1 MTPFFAIN
9 SDSILLLRA
18 VCMNFGD
25 CWLVSEVAFI
35 KNIEN
40 NYFSKSKDPIQLTQ
54 SVELSTIFNNTFIEC
69 TANSAGWSIYNSI
82 YVDNS
87 FIKYL
92 V

>member
-1 MTPFFAIN
+1 
-9 SDSILLLRA
+9 
-18 VCMNFGD
+18 MNFGD

-69 TANSAGWSIYNSI
+69 TANSAG
-82 YVDNS
+82 
-87 FIKYL
+87 
-92 V
+92 